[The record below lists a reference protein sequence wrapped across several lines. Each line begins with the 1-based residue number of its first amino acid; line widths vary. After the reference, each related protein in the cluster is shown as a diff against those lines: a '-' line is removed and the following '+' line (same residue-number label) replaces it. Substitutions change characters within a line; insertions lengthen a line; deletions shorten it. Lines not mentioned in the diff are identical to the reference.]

1 MKTLR
6 RTPLALAVLGL
17 CGLGLHGGAL
27 AQSNAD
33 LLKELQE
40 LKARVQQLEKQ
51 LTAAPASAA
60 PTAAAID
67 PEEFNRIRLKVEAQ
81 EDATES
87 MGFKGL
93 RISGMMDP
101 TFVANKNRGTSSF
114 AFLNNF
120 DGQGNSG
127 SPDAYAYD
135 NSYFG
140 TVMLD
145 FQKETESGQK
155 WRFTMAPHKSA
166 NSVYNYGSI
175 VHEASVSIP
184 VDGPNTRLIAGQLP
198 DWSGYEYIWSNQQ
211 PLISHNLL
219 FDFTIPS
226 YYSGAGME
234 FINGKWDTKV
244 LIGNINKSLKD
255 PTDKSVGLT
264 YRTDYA
270 QSEFTGFGA
279 AGTHTFNN
287 TKRINLFEVD
297 GYYTRGDLSFQA
309 QLGQGSADGLASN
322 GNGGRASWTG
332 TSFLLGYKL
341 NPKLQLTGRYD
352 TLSNSKNGGGVLG
365 TAFDYSTGYTFDDHN
380 GFGPAYDSA
389 GNVIDANKGVNRY
402 ALSVGLSYLLTPNHT
417 PGSGLWNTGT
427 WIKTELRYD
436 GADGNIF
443 LGSDSHYRHGSLMFL
458 SSIVFAF

>member
-6 RTPLALAVLGL
+6 RTPLALAGLGL
-17 CGLGLHGGAL
+17 CSLGLHGTAL

-40 LKARVQQLEKQ
+40 LKSRVQQLEKQ
-51 LTAAPASAA
+51 LTAAPAAVAPAASAV
-60 PTAAAID
+60 D

-120 DGQGNSG
+120 DGQGKSG
-127 SPDAYAYD
+127 TDDAYAYD

-140 TVMLD
+140 MLMLD

-166 NSVYNYGSI
+166 NSGYNYGSI

-198 DWSGYEYIWSNQQ
+198 DWSGYEYYFANQQ

-234 FINGKWDTKV
+234 FINGKWDTKFMV
-244 LIGNINKSLKD
+244 GNINKTLKD
-255 PTDKSVGLT
+255 TTDKALGLT
-264 YRTDYA
+264 LRTDYS
-270 QSEFTGFGA
+270 QSEYSGFGA
-279 AGTHTFNN
+279 AGSHSFNN
-287 TKRINLFEVD
+287 NQRASLFEVD
-297 GYYTRGDLSFQA
+297 GYFTRGDLSFQA
-309 QLGQGSADGLASN
+309 QAGQGWVDGLAS
-322 GNGGRASWTG
+322 NGGRASWTG

-341 NPKLQLTGRYD
+341 NPRLQLTGRYD
-352 TLSNSKNGGGVLG
+352 TIWNTKNGGGVLG
-365 TAFDYSTGYTFDDHN
+365 TAFDNANGVTSDTRN
-380 GFGPAYDSA
+380 GFGPAYDSS

-402 ALSVGLSYLLTPNHT
+402 ALAVGLSYLLTPNHT
-417 PGSGLWNTGT
+417 PGSGLWSTGT

-436 GADGNIF
+436 GANGNVF
-443 LGSDSHYRHGSLMFL
+443 LGSDGHYREGSLMFL

>member
-1 MKTLR
+1 
-6 RTPLALAVLGL
+6 
-17 CGLGLHGGAL
+17 
-27 AQSNAD
+27 
-33 LLKELQE
+33 
-40 LKARVQQLEKQ
+40 
-51 LTAAPASAA
+51 
-60 PTAAAID
+60 
-67 PEEFNRIRLKVEAQ
+67 
-81 EDATES
+81 
-87 MGFKGL
+87 
-93 RISGMMDP
+93 
-101 TFVANKNRGTSSF
+101 
-114 AFLNNF
+114 
-120 DGQGNSG
+120 
-127 SPDAYAYD
+127 
-135 NSYFG
+135 
-140 TVMLD
+140 
-145 FQKETESGQK
+145 
-155 WRFTMAPHKSA
+155 
-166 NSVYNYGSI
+166 
-175 VHEASVSIP
+175 
-184 VDGPNTRLIAGQLP
+184 LIAGQLP

-234 FINGKWDTKV
+234 FINGKWDSKFMV
-244 LIGNINKSLKD
+244 GNINKTLKD

-297 GYYTRGDLSFQA
+297 GFYTRGDVIFQA
-309 QLGQGSADGLASN
+309 QLGQGSADGLAS
-322 GNGGRASWTG
+322 NGGRASWTG